1 MLVLSLKFDSQKLQ
15 TLGLC
20 LIFSAKFWTI
30 KLWLLT
36 LATTRIEYFTWFY
49 MFYHFIISNSKLLLV
64 SFLKLLGDEGF
75 YIWAGV
81 ISFENVTLYN
91 LLGFQNV
98 RSFTCLKSQVLSTPN
113 IGLCFSFLIYLFSR
127 WGLRLSRS

>member
-1 MLVLSLKFDSQKLQ
+1 
-15 TLGLC
+15 
-20 LIFSAKFWTI
+20 
-30 KLWLLT
+30 
-36 LATTRIEYFTWFY
+36 

-81 ISFENVTLYN
+81 ISFEKVTLYN

-98 RSFTCLKSQVLSTPN
+98 RSFTCLNLKFCLLQILGCVFLFLF
-113 IGLCFSFLIYLFSR
+113 ICFPD
-127 WGLRLSRS
+127 GG